1 MEVGEFNPLF
11 AILHHGS
18 VILCPNRSKWVAWMK
33 EAHAAGTLI
42 IAQDSIEGFQVATI
56 FLGIDFNEG
65 GIGPPLWFETVVF
78 RRLTDGS
85 LGFQPKTDFRYR
97 TAVIL
102 RFAKKSGTAKSGNEP
117 RRTGVHAGPMLIKAY
132 RIESRRHG
140 SIDCQPV
147 LMGIVHFTEGIDQD
161 QLFEQERVAVNLVMD
176 HSPFSHDVKRG
187 AETWDA
193 ESTNV
198 DDELLGAPSFEDP
211 LKNYRIWLSH

>member
-1 MEVGEFNPLF
+1 M
-11 AILHHGS
+11 
-18 VILCPNRSKWVAWMK
+18 
-33 EAHAAGTLI
+33 
-42 IAQDSIEGFQVATI
+42 
-56 FLGIDFNEG
+56 
-65 GIGPPLWFETVVF
+65 
-78 RRLTDGS
+78 
-85 LGFQPKTDFRYR
+85 
-97 TAVIL
+97 L

-147 LMGIVHFTEGIDQD
+147 LMGIVHFTEGVDQD

-198 DDELLGAPSFEDP
+198 DDELLGVPSFEDP